1 MELVVKN
8 ICVDID
14 KKPIVKNVSLHVK
27 EGQFAVLLGPN
38 GSGKSTLLKSIY
50 RTMPYK
56 SGTVLIDNKNTKE
69 IGYKEFAANVAVVSQ
84 FSNIA
89 FEFSVEE
96 IVLMGRTPHIGLMG
110 KETAEDIKIVADALE
125 MVGMSR
131 FAHRSFA
138 TLSGGEKQRV
148 LLARALAQKPEL
160 LILDEPTNHLDIHYQ
175 LQVLSVVKKT
185 GISCLAA
192 LHDLNLSAQYAD
204 YIYLLKSGEI
214 VAEGVPEAVLNKDTI
229 RNVYGVESSIFKSEN
244 DGSLVI
250 SYHVPEL

>member
-160 LILDEPTNHLDIHYQ
+160 LILDEPTNHLDIRYQ

-229 RNVYGVESSIFKSEN
+229 RNVYGVESSILKSEN

>member
-125 MVGMSR
+125 MVGMSH

-160 LILDEPTNHLDIHYQ
+160 LILDEPTNHLDIRYQ

-250 SYHVPEL
+250 SYHAPEL

>member
-160 LILDEPTNHLDIHYQ
+160 LILDEPTNHLDIRYQ

-250 SYHVPEL
+250 SYHAPEL

>member
-160 LILDEPTNHLDIHYQ
+160 LILDEPTNHLDIRYQ

-229 RNVYGVESSIFKSEN
+229 RNVYGVESSILKSEN

-250 SYHVPEL
+250 SYHAPEL